1 MSHIII
7 MCVIQGC
14 YPDGTGEMR
23 GGRRRS
29 STHSSPLFYLL
40 LQSSGIISRTSGHPE
55 IQHCFQKEQKH
66 ARTAASLPGELGRSS
81 WLTWPKLALPLLSLE
96 IALRLQ
102 RSFGGAQAPESNSTS
117 TRISTS
123 ASLRRAKIRCICV
136 RFQCQLRTLFSSLSI
151 FPPYLFFGME

>member
-14 YPDGTGEMR
+14 YPVGTGEMR

-81 WLTWPKLALPLLSLE
+81 WLTWPKLAY
-96 IALRLQ
+96 
-102 RSFGGAQAPESNSTS
+102 RSAVLVI
-117 TRISTS
+117 ISTLVFEGVCNHPFIHPLMIDYYNPLHSIPLHS
-123 ASLRRAKIRCICV
+123 AGGSGKDKTQPCGE
-136 RFQCQLRTLFSSLSI
+136 
-151 FPPYLFFGME
+151 GMQKAGCSVL